1 MKRYFAE
8 LIGTFALV
16 FCGTGAIVIDQLYG
30 GVVTHVGVA
39 IIFGLVVTAMIYT
52 FGELSGAHINPAV
65 TIAFGIEGKLKK
77 KEILPYILSQLTGA
91 FLASGVLK
99 FLFPTSLNLG
109 ASLPAGSA
117 YQSFTLEFILTY
129 ILIMVIIRVSS
140 NKKISKF
147 TGIAVGFTVFLEA
160 LFAGQF
166 CGASMNPARSIAPA
180 FVSGHLNALWLYILA
195 PIAGAILAV
204 LSNRILE
211 RKLNIQTQL

>member
-16 FCGTGAIVIDQLYG
+16 FSGTGAIVINQLYG

-39 IIFGLVVTAMIYT
+39 IIFGLVVTVLIYT

-109 ASLPAGSA
+109 ASLPAGST

-129 ILIMVIIRVSS
+129 ILMMVIIRVSS

-160 LFAGQF
+160 LFAGPF

-211 RKLNIQTQL
+211 RKLNIQT